1 MILVAFAEVIS
12 IGAIMPF
19 LTVLISP
26 NIVFDYPLIASII
39 VRTGIDQANELL
51 FPITIIFIAVVFIA
65 NCMRMFL
72 YWFQLHLA
80 HEIGAEFSAM
90 IFGHTLFQSYEYHL
104 QNNSS
109 ESIATIMNKSDAIV
123 GQAILPLMV
132 IISSSIILVAIIG
145 TLIFINPTLVISC
158 LVVFGCIYVLI
169 AIYFRMHIDKQ
180 SKIINYNGPRL
191 IKVIQESIGGI
202 RDILIEH
209 SQDVYCS
216 AFRKI
221 DKPYKAAHSKVLSMT
236 GMPRFA
242 IEGAGI
248 ILIAILAYYLIRS
261 DPLNNM
267 VVPTLGIMA
276 LGAQR
281 LLPVMQQGYAS
292 WSAIRAGKSAISDI
306 ITLLKNPAIEYT
318 AYETK
323 NLSPII
329 FNSEIKID
337 NVSFAYK
344 INNIDVLKD
353 INLTIQKGARIGVVG
368 TTGSGKSTLLDII
381 MGLIFP
387 SNGKIYIDKSQLSKK
402 NILNWR
408 AYIAHVPQH
417 VYIADASVAEN
428 IAFGV
433 LSSCIDLERVKLAAK
448 KAQIAQTIEEWD
460 DGYQTIVGERGARL
474 SGGQRQR
481 IGIARALYKEAQVI
495 IFDEA
500 TSALDDATESAIMN
514 TLYNLDSNLTI
525 IMVAHRLST
534 LESCDYIVQLENGLV
549 KNILNYKELKNK
561 ISEEK

>member
-12 IGAIMPF
+12 ISAIMPF
-19 LTVLISP
+19 LTILISP
-26 NIVFDYPLIASII
+26 NVLFDHPLMRSIFEQA
-39 VRTGIDQANELL
+39 GFNQANELL
-51 FPITIIFIAVVFIA
+51 FPITIIFIIVVFIA
-65 NCMRMFL
+65 NGMRMFL

-80 HEIGAEFSAM
+80 HEIGAEFSAR
-90 IFGHTLFQSYEYHL
+90 IFSHTLFQSYEYHL

-109 ESIATIMNKSDAIV
+109 ESIANIMNKSDAIV

-145 TLIFINPTLVISC
+145 TLIFVNPTLVISC
-158 LVVFGCIYVLI
+158 LVVFGCIYLLI
-169 AIYFRMHIDKQ
+169 AVYFRMHIDKQ

-209 SQDVYCS
+209 SQEVYCS
-216 AFRKI
+216 AFKKI
-221 DKPYKAAHSKVLSMT
+221 DKPYKYAHAAVLSMI
-236 GMPRFA
+236 GMPRFV
-242 IEGAGI
+242 IEGVGV
-248 ILIAILAYYLIRS
+248 ILIAILAYYLIRN
-261 DPLNNM
+261 DPLNSM

-276 LGAQR
+276 LGSQR

-292 WSAIRAGKSAISDI
+292 WSAIRAGKPALGDI
-306 ITLLKNPAIEYT
+306 ITLLKNPATEYI
-318 AYETK
+318 AYESEK
-323 NLSPII
+323 LNPII

-337 NVSFAYK
+337 NVSFSYK
-344 INNIDVLKD
+344 VNNIDVLKN
-353 INLTIQKGARIGVVG
+353 ISVTIPKGARIGIIG

-387 SNGKIYIDKSQLSKK
+387 SDGKIFVDKISLSKK

-408 AYIAHVPQH
+408 ARIAHVPQH

-433 LSSCIDLERVKLAAK
+433 LSSRIDLDRVKLAAK

-500 TSALDDATESAIMN
+500 TSALDNATELAVMN
-514 TLYNLDSNLTI
+514 TLSNLDSKLTI

-534 LESCDYIVQLENGLV
+534 LESCDRIVQLVNGLV
-549 KNILNYKELKNK
+549 KNILSYKELITKT
-561 ISEEK
+561 SEEK